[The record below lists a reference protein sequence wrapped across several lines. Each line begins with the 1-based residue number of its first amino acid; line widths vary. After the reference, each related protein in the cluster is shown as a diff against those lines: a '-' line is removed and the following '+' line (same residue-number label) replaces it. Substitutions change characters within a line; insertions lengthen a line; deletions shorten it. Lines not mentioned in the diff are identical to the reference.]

1 MEVPRLRRGL
11 SPLSALVC
19 LLGQEWG
26 RRGEQEVP
34 PSLSSDWAGTGREAL
49 R

>member
-1 MEVPRLRRGL
+1 MEVLGLRSGL

-19 LLGQEWG
+19 LLGQGWG

-34 PSLSSDWAGTGREAL
+34 PSLSSDWAGAGREAL

>member
-1 MEVPRLRRGL
+1 MEVLRLRSGL

-19 LLGQEWG
+19 RLCQGWG

-34 PSLSSDWAGTGREAL
+34 PSLSSDWAGTGKEAL